1 MRTSLE
7 TLHADRSEPTRPSA
21 LDGRAVDPREP
32 VTSSASAAA
41 SAVFAAD
48 ALERE
53 QQLAVMV
60 PASVKA
66 AVRRRAHAE
75 GITVRALLL
84 RLIREAG
91 IASVMD
97 ADLTDRRIAAA
108 ALKSRLYREAIGRD

>member
-1 MRTSLE
+1 MSEYIDVRDTNG
-7 TLHADRSEPTRPSA
+7 LHAAAET
-21 LDGRAVDPREP
+21 V
-32 VTSSASAAA
+32 AAA
-41 SAVFAAD
+41 A
-48 ALERE
+48 ERE

-66 AVRRRAHAE
+66 AVRRRANEE

-97 ADLTDRRIAAA
+97 SDLTDRRIAAA
-108 ALKSRLYREAIGRD
+108 ALKAQLYRAAIRRD